1 MSRPTVAEHFR
12 PCVKR
17 PPQTRGGHDVDTN
30 NDRDN
35 QYSDN
40 EDNVSSEKSDA
51 ESTEEDKVYG
61 NDDDL
66 SDSDSGDDNRK
77 ERDDTQESYVC
88 YEDYAALKKKYEKLL
103 NKPVKKSIVLRVR
116 MKPASGAVKTIS
128 VRWIKTNMCKNLSVA
143 QLKRIC
149 QRGINDKK
157 DLYILIECFTNLIHA
172 RVPLNC
178 KEYRALQQKR
188 TVIAKIG
195 SRTSLQ
201 DKRKLLERNK
211 DLVRQTLAPVIKL
224 LKSAKYR
231 GKAIE

>member
-1 MSRPTVAEHFR
+1 MSRPTVEEHFR
-12 PCVKR
+12 SCVKR
-17 PPQTRGGHDVDTN
+17 PPETRGVHDITTN
-30 NDRDN
+30 DDSDN
-35 QYSDN
+35 QYSDI

-61 NDDDL
+61 DDHDL
-66 SDSDSGDDNRK
+66 SDSDSGEDNRK

-88 YEDYAALKKKYEKLL
+88 YEDYAALKKKNEKLL
-103 NKPVKKSIVLRVR
+103 NKPVKNSIVLRVR
-116 MKPASGAVKTIS
+116 MKPASGAAKTIS
-128 VRWIKTNMCKNLSVA
+128 VRWIKTNMCKSLSVA

-149 QRGINDKK
+149 KRGINDKK
-157 DLYILIECFTNLIHA
+157 DLYILIECFTNVIHA

-178 KEYRALQQKR
+178 KEYRALQLKR
-188 TVIAKIG
+188 TLIAKIG

-201 DKRKLLERNK
+201 DKLKLLERNE